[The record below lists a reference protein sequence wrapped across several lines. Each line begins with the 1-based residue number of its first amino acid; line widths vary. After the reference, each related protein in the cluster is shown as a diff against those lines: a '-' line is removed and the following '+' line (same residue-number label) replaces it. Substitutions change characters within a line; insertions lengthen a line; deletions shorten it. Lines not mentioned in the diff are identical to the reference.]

1 MTASSFQI
9 FVFAVLASQLIADFD
24 VSRAILGLLGSINTV
39 TGAVTAPW
47 LGRLT
52 DRIGPRRSVITV
64 LGISGAGMSL
74 MAIAPNLWVLGLS
87 AIVSGLPQGWGN
99 PSTNALIAARV
110 PEGSRGV
117 LTGIKQSGVQVSVFL
132 SGLTLPTLSIWLGWR
147 GAMWVYA
154 GAFFALAIGVPLI
167 LAADEDDPASAASV
181 SARDPSSLA
190 SSPPRTQPA
199 EPRVSGPLDP
209 LIWRIAF
216 YALLMG
222 TAGGAVS
229 RFFPLWAEEVVGF
242 SSTTAGAIVAIGGL
256 FGVIARIAVGRLA
269 EHRIGAP
276 RLLGLL
282 SLVGAVYCLS
292 LAATTSIG
300 SWLLWVSPV
309 LAAVGLSAWNA
320 VAMLT
325 IITTVPRRDAGRAS
339 GIVMFGFL
347 GGLSIGSPL
356 AGLAVDAFDSYQPM
370 FFVAFAL
377 TLASA
382 ILVLPGSGS
391 RVETAS

>member
-64 LGISGAGMSL
+64 LGISGVGMSL
-74 MAIAPNLWVLGLS
+74 MAIAPNLWILGLS

-110 PEGSRGV
+110 PEGSQGV

-154 GAFFALAIGVPLI
+154 GTFFALALGVPLI
-167 LAADEDDPASAASV
+167 LAADEDDPASPVSV
-181 SARDPSSLA
+181 STGDPSSLVP
-190 SSPPRTQPA
+190 SPPRIQPA
-199 EPRVSGPLDP
+199 EPRASGRLDP
-209 LIWRIAF
+209 LILRIAF

-256 FGVIARIAVGRLA
+256 LGVIARIAVGRLA
-269 EHRIGAP
+269 EHRIGAR

-282 SLVGAVYCLS
+282 ALVGAVYCLS

-300 SWLLWVSPV
+300 SWVLWVSPI

-339 GIVMFGFL
+339 GIVMLGFL

-377 TLASA
+377 TLAASS
-382 ILVLPGSGS
+382 LVLPGSAS
-391 RVETAS
+391 RVRTAT